1 MAKIVLIDKTFV
13 KKTPSTMNSAMN
25 PELNNELNHEL
36 QSWSGLVTDNGFV

>member
-1 MAKIVLIDKTFV
+1 
-13 KKTPSTMNSAMN
+13 MNSAMN